1 MDSDKNPKIEEN
13 EQAVFDENDEQSY
26 VIDLDSDEFDIED
39 TEGTEERKRGYKL
52 YNLSLIH
59 ISEPTRPY

>member
-52 YNLSLIH
+52 YNFSLPDKF
-59 ISEPTRPY
+59 S